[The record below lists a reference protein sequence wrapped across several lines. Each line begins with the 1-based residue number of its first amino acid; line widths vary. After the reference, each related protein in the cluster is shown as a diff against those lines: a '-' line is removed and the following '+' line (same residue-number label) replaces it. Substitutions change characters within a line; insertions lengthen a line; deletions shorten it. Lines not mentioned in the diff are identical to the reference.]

1 MNYQY
6 VMGGQLLESVNEVRD
21 LGVQFTTDL
30 KPSRQCQLAY
40 TTASRVLGMIGR
52 TISYKNREV
61 MLRLYKSLVRPHLEF
76 CVSAWSPY
84 YSKDKYLLERIQH
97 RFTRMIPGLKQ
108 LPYDK
113 RLESLD
119 LWSLEERRNRADVLE
134 VFRMYKGWSVI
145 TLDSMFTV
153 DTNFKT
159 KGHSAKIVKH
169 RCRLEV
175 RRRFFSERVIDRWNS
190 LQQKD
195 IDCTTIVAFKKCL
208 NRTRLTT
215 IGFFTD

>member
-76 CVSAWSPY
+76 CVSA
-84 YSKDKYLLERIQH
+84 
-97 RFTRMIPGLKQ
+97 
-108 LPYDK
+108 
-113 RLESLD
+113 
-119 LWSLEERRNRADVLE
+119 
-134 VFRMYKGWSVI
+134 
-145 TLDSMFTV
+145 
-153 DTNFKT
+153 
-159 KGHSAKIVKH
+159 
-169 RCRLEV
+169 
-175 RRRFFSERVIDRWNS
+175 
-190 LQQKD
+190 
-195 IDCTTIVAFKKCL
+195 
-208 NRTRLTT
+208 
-215 IGFFTD
+215 